1 MQAGVFK
8 ADLIA
13 VATAAQEASRQEVC
27 TWMEAHDRYQP
38 TWEIRED
45 ALQLAVRNG
54 LLRHYSVYPP
64 PRPRVVRE
72 YSAQVMGNIPDAPQ
86 TDRPVDLA
94 VLFPLREAQATTSP
108 HGHAWASENTCVMG
122 LIEVKKDWRRVA
134 ADLAWL
140 DRTAS
145 LPPKPGTP
153 PLQWVLMVS
162 PLGGRTSEHLLDVER
177 TVEAK
182 AQQANLP
189 RLTECIP
196 RKAPIHAGTNQIG
209 DLWFEVVCY
218 GRPCLQGA

>member
-1 MQAGVFK
+1 MEVGMFR

-13 VATAAQEASRQEVC
+13 VATAAQAAGRQEVS
-27 TWMEAHDRYQP
+27 TSMEAHDRYQP

-54 LLRHYSVYPP
+54 LLRYYCLHPS

-94 VLFPLREAQATTSP
+94 VLFPLQEAQVMTSP
-108 HGHAWASENTCVMG
+108 NGYAWNSENTYVMG
-122 LIEVKKDWRRVA
+122 LIEVKKDWRRVDV
-134 ADLAWL
+134 DLAWL

-145 LPPKPGTP
+145 LPPKLGTP
-153 PLQWVLMVS
+153 PLQWVVMVS
-162 PLGGRTSEHLLDVER
+162 LLGGHTSEHLLDVER
-177 TVEAK
+177 TVETK
-182 AQQANLP
+182 ALQANLS
-189 RLTECIP
+189 RLTECVP
-196 RKAPIHAGTNQIG
+196 RKAPTHAGTNQIG

-218 GRPCLQGA
+218 GRSCLRGV